1 MKSTKPVSYDL
12 FVAMAIYHLTDVNKE
27 PAHLS
32 RIVEFVQ
39 DYVTKEDV
47 WHAMDTLD
55 DWMIIY
61 GEYGPIGGGRAG
73 RLHFIDTKDGGD
85 FRIKELHDK
94 YWDKIVEGNHYGG

>member
-12 FVAMAIYHLTDVNKE
+12 FVAMAIYHLTEVNKE
-27 PAHLS
+27 PAHFG

-39 DYVTKEDV
+39 DYVSKEDV
-47 WHAMDTLD
+47 SHAMDTLD

-73 RLHFIDTKDGGD
+73 RLHFIDTHDGGD

-94 YWDKIVEGNHYGG
+94 YWDKITGGKHGG

>member
-12 FVAMAIYHLTDVNKE
+12 FVAMAIYHLTEINKE

-39 DYVTKEDV
+39 DYVTEKDV
-47 WHAMDTLD
+47 SNAIDTLD

-61 GEYGPIGGGRAG
+61 GEYGSTGNGRVG
-73 RLHFIDTKDGGD
+73 KLHFIETHDGGD
-85 FRIKELHDK
+85 FRIKALYDK
-94 YWDKIVEGNHYGG
+94 YWMQIIGGNI

>member
-1 MKSTKPVSYDL
+1 MKSTNPVDIPL
-12 FVAMAIYHLTDVNKE
+12 FVAMAIYHLIEVNKE
-27 PAHLS
+27 PAHLK

-39 DYVTKEDV
+39 DYVTKQNV

-61 GEYGPIGGGRAG
+61 GEYGLIGNGHAG
-73 RLHFIDTKDGGD
+73 RLHFIETHDGGD

-94 YWDKIVEGNHYGG
+94 YWKQITGEV

>member
-12 FVAMAIYHLTDVNKE
+12 FVAMAIYHLTEVNKE
-27 PAHLS
+27 PAHFG

-39 DYVTKEDV
+39 DYVSKEDV
-47 WHAMDTLD
+47 SHAMDTLD

-61 GEYGPIGGGRAG
+61 GEYGPIGDGRAG
-73 RLHFIDTKDGGD
+73 RLHFIDTHDGGD

-94 YWDKIVEGNHYGG
+94 YWDKIVNGKCGG